1 MINNDKEIHSTNKGE
16 QTALR
21 EKPENQG
28 LAGYF
33 TCPILFEAYDDDPS
47 SIAQQHL
54 SHLPIQS
61 SKCSHRICYSCLT
74 SMQMDAA
81 KEANKDL
88 CDIKWLACPIC
99 REDNSFNTDKP
110 IIDLM
115 LCNII
120 RDLKG
125 KKVDQQKKNEAGQE
139 AEVERKSLML
149 DQSDLQMVV
158 DGCGV
163 PEINGIYTQ
172 TGIFDGV
179 PMYSRTTKFNGREET
194 FSLYRCQLTDKSR

>member
-1 MINNDKEIHSTNKGE
+1 MLDEY
-16 QTALR
+16 A
-21 EKPENQG
+21 
-28 LAGYF
+28 
-33 TCPILFEAYDDDPS
+33 
-47 SIAQQHL
+47 
-54 SHLPIQS
+54 
-61 SKCSHRICYSCLT
+61 
-74 SMQMDAA
+74 MDSA

-99 REDNSFNTDKP
+99 REENSFNTEKP

-120 RDLKG
+120 RDS
-125 KKVDQQKKNEAGQE
+125 KKNVDQQGKNKARQE
-139 AEVERKSLML
+139 AAVERKSVTL
-149 DQSDLQMVV
+149 DQSGLQMVV

-194 FSLYRCQLTDKSR
+194 FSLYRCLLTDNSR